1 MIGDHSAPMG
11 RIARFLTGL
20 LTLACLSLG
29 VSATAHAAADVDPTC
44 GESDI
49 KWDNPDTKE
58 LFRQVSEVALC
69 GRTQQDP
76 EIVARV
82 TDAYAERAKSPPCH
96 IVLWNAEAHRT
107 LAQRLSNLRLPGP
120 SQRGEARLHWELAR
134 DGFEAISRAGDKAAD
149 NKRILE
155 ECVNPARA
163 GLSLFPVVTI
173 RIEPIESEGQVLQ
186 WNEEI
191 ITDSKPRVTPGQH
204 QLAVNPPIGSSMK
217 VFLNA
222 VPQRVL
228 RGVVPVNVEYGDKLE
243 VLIRFYDG
251 EVGSEDDPDR
261 NPDPSVLTPG
271 SDEEGGSVLRPVL
284 IWTGIGVGVIAGTL
298 GTFQF
303 IKASNRSDN
312 ADALLD
318 EGSRIDCANVSS
330 PRCDSLEDAI
340 THEFDE
346 RDSGYTWG
354 GIWTGVAVAG
364 FATSIIAAVAIDD
377 EDDEE
382 EEGRLHWNLT
392 ATPTLKA
399 LTVSGSF

>member
-1 MIGDHSAPMG
+1 MG
-11 RIARFLTGL
+11 RFARLLSGL
-20 LTLACLSLG
+20 FTLVLLSLAG
-29 VSATAHAAADVDPTC
+29 LQPAWAGEADTSC

-49 KWDNPDTKE
+49 KWDNPDGKE
-58 LFRQVSEVALC
+58 LLRQVGEVAMC
-69 GRTQQDP
+69 GRTQQEP

-120 SQRGEARLHWELAR
+120 SQRGEARLHWEMAR

-149 NKRILE
+149 NKRILD
-155 ECVNPARA
+155 ECVSPARA

-204 QLAVNPPIGSSMK
+204 QLAINPPIGSSMK

-243 VLIRFYDG
+243 ILVRFYDG
-251 EVGSEDDPDR
+251 EIGSPDDPDR
-261 NPDPSVLTPG
+261 NPDPSMVHPE
-271 SDEEGGSVLRPVL
+271 DEDGGSVLRPVL
-284 IWTGIGVGVIAGTL
+284 IWTGIGLGVVGGTL
-298 GTFQF
+298 ATFQF
-303 IKASNRSDN
+303 IKGANRDDKAN
-312 ADALLD
+312 ELFLQGQELGCMRDDPAPACQALAN
-318 EGSRIDCANVSS
+318 EGNQKYD
-330 PRCDSLEDAI
+330 D
-340 THEFDE
+340 
-346 RDSGYTWG
+346 RDTAYTWG

-364 FATSIIAAVAIDD
+364 FATSIIAAVVMDD
-377 EDDEE
+377 GDEE
-382 EEGRLHWNLT
+382 DEESALKWGVTASPGLT
-392 ATPTLKA
+392 AIS
-399 LTVSGSF
+399 LTGAF